1 MRIDGTV
8 KGWPIAGVDAA
19 EISAAGLRVEDL
31 PTPSLVVRESALA
44 HNVEAMAAWCAA
56 RGVALA
62 PHGKTTMAPAIFG
75 RQLAAGA
82 WGITVSDARQA
93 RVAEAAGAERVLIAN
108 EVLAG
113 ADLAWLAER
122 ERRSPR
128 ATLLYVDSDEGAR
141 RGAAAARAQGV
152 ELGVLLEVGYEGGRT
167 GVRSDDDAV
176 DLGSR
181 LAAEPGLR
189 LAGVAAYEGL
199 IGAHDAPQTL
209 AAVDA
214 LLDRVSEIAQALS
227 DRFDGPPVLTAGG
240 TTFFAR
246 VARRLAPRAASLG
259 GTLVLRRGCYVTHDH
274 GLYARALGPEA
285 RDGLPEL
292 RPALE
297 LRGRVLSRPEPERA
311 ILDFGRRDC
320 SYDAGLP
327 VPVGLERAGAARPL
341 AGEIVALNDQHAHV
355 RLAASDDA
363 APGDVVVCG
372 ISHPCTTLER
382 WRLIAVVDDARRV
395 TEAIETQF

>member
-8 KGWPIAGVDAA
+8 KGWPDAGVDAA
-19 EISAAGLRVEDL
+19 EVGAAGLRVNDL
-31 PTPSLVVRESALA
+31 PTPSLVLRASAVA

-56 RGVALA
+56 RGIGLA
-62 PHGKTTMAPAIFG
+62 PHGKTTMAPAIFR
-75 RQLAAGA
+75 RQLEAGA
-82 WGITVSDARQA
+82 WGITVSDVRQA

-108 EVLAG
+108 EVLFGAG
-113 ADLAWLAER
+113 LAWLAQR
-122 ERRSPR
+122 ERRRPG
-128 ATLLYVDSDEGAR
+128 ATLLYADSEEGAR
-141 RGAAAARAQGV
+141 RAAAAARAEGV
-152 ELGVLLEVGYEGGRT
+152 ELGVLVEVGYEGGRT
-167 GVRSDDDAV
+167 GVRSDDAAL
-176 DLGSR
+176 DLGR
-181 LAAEPGLR
+181 RIAAEPGLR

-214 LLDRVSEIAQALS
+214 LLDRVGAVADGLSE
-227 DRFDGPPVLTAGG
+227 RFDGSPVLTAGG

-246 VARRLAPRAASLG
+246 VARRLGPRATRLG
-259 GTLVLRRGCYVTHDH
+259 GTFVLRSGCYVTHDH
-274 GLYARALGPEA
+274 GLYAHALGPEA
-285 RDGLPEL
+285 RDGLPQL

-327 VPVGLERAGAARPL
+327 LPVALERNGDPRPWT
-341 AGEIVALNDQHAHV
+341 GEVVALNDQHAYLRV
-355 RLAASDDA
+355 ASSDDA

-382 WRLIAVVDDARRV
+382 WRLIAVADDAGLV
-395 TEAIETQF
+395 TEAIETRF